1 MKVNFAVVALPM
13 RNNYL
18 LFFRAVKKS
27 TGCFATTT
35 GHCQG
40 PVYVPVVL
48 TLVGNGGSGTKWNE
62 RHIQLSG
69 VKSCVMYCE
78 NENEN
83 EKVFD
88 FAWAG

>member
-1 MKVNFAVVALPM
+1 MKVNFTVVALPT

-27 TGCFATTT
+27 MGCFATNT

-48 TLVGNGGSGTKWNE
+48 TLVGNGVLAKRAPIKVASLVLRVVLCIVKTKAKTK
-62 RHIQLSG
+62 RF
-69 VKSCVMYCE
+69 
-78 NENEN
+78 
-83 EKVFD
+83 FD
-88 FAWAG
+88 FA

>member
-27 TGCFATTT
+27 MGCYATNT

-40 PVYVPVVL
+40 PVYVPVGFLLEPTWTPLQLVDILTTLRVL
-48 TLVGNGGSGTKWNE
+48 FMGSQGEAT
-62 RHIQLSG
+62 
-69 VKSCVMYCE
+69 VC
-78 NENEN
+78 
-83 EKVFD
+83 
-88 FAWAG
+88 